1 MRENSEF
8 RIEKDTIGEIKVPKD
23 AYWGAQ
29 TQRAI
34 ENFRISHYKMPI
46 EIIKA
51 IAIIKYASAETNREL
66 GLLDSNFS
74 EYIKIASEEIIYS
87 EDDKNFPVDIFQ
99 TGSGTST
106 NMNVNEVIST
116 RANELLTGVKNTI
129 HPIHPNDHVNKGQS
143 SNDVIPSAIRI
154 AASVLLDTE
163 LIPKLEVLRESISNK
178 SKQFRNVV
186 KTGRTHLMDAVPI
199 SFGQEFSGWERQI
212 ENGIERLKSSY
223 PRLLELPIGGTA
235 VGTGINTHPKFS
247 ELVVKVISEKT
258 GIQFMVAKNKF
269 EGIASMD
276 IASEVSGH
284 LKTIAS
290 SLMKIANDIRL
301 MNSGPNAGIGEITIP
316 TLQPGSSIMP
326 GKVNPVIPEAVRM
339 VCARVIGNDTTITIS
354 SSLGEFELNTMLPI
368 IGFTL
373 VESIKLLS
381 NASYLLAKKV
391 IDGIKINRER
401 VQKMI
406 ESNNMVIT
414 LLSPVLGYEKSAE
427 LYKKAAEQNKSIRE
441 VVIESELIEP
451 QKLDEILDF
460 RKMISNHD

>member
-1 MRENSEF
+1 MRENNEF
-8 RIEKDTIGEIKVPKD
+8 RIEKDTLGEVKVPKD

-29 TQRAI
+29 TQRAV
-34 ENFRISHYKMPI
+34 ENFRISHYRMPI

-51 IAIIKYASAETNREL
+51 ISIIKYASAEANREL
-66 GLLDSNFS
+66 GLLDPKYAD
-74 EYIKIASEEIIYS
+74 YIKSASEEIIYS
-87 EDDKNFPVDIFQ
+87 EDDSNFPVDVFQ

-116 RANELLTGVKNTI
+116 RANELLTGVKNTT

-154 AASVLLDTE
+154 AVAVLLDTE

-178 SKQFRNVV
+178 SKQFRNII

-276 IASEVSGH
+276 IASEISGH

-290 SLMKIANDIRL
+290 SLMKISNDIRL
-301 MNSGPNAGIGEITIP
+301 MNSGPSAGIGEITIP

-339 VCARVIGNDTTITIS
+339 VCARVMGNDTTITIS

-391 IDGIKINRER
+391 IDGMKINRER
-401 VQKMI
+401 VKKML

-414 LLSPVLGYEKSAE
+414 LLSPIIGYEKSAE
-427 LYKKAAEQNKSIRE
+427 LYKKAVEQNRSIRE
-441 VVIESELIEP
+441 VVIESGLIDP

-460 RKMISNHD
+460 RKMISNEL